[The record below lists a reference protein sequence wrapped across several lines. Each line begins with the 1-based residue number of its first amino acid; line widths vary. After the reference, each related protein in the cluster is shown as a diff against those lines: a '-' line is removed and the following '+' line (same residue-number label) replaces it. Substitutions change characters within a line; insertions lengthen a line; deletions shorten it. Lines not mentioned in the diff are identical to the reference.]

1 LFDAEA
7 ARVRKTAKLSPTKSA
22 PLVSARATGT
32 AGQAVRK
39 LRLAKGLT
47 LAELSERTGVPLST
61 LSKLELGQSALAYD
75 KLILICRALGV
86 DPGLTML
93 QDPLGPGAPSGRRA
107 VSRASDGAP
116 HRLGPHEC
124 RMIAGDLLSKCFTPL
139 VLHIKAY
146 SLSEHGPMQTLS
158 GEAYFYVIEG
168 AAVIHTDI
176 YAPLAL
182 EIGESV
188 YFDGRTDHAILARGD
203 GPCKALMIIA
213 GDETPSTPRHSEAS

>member
-1 LFDAEA
+1 M
-7 ARVRKTAKLSPTKSA
+7 TT
-22 PLVSARATGT
+22 RATGT

-47 LAELSERTGVPLST
+47 LAELSEHTGVPLST

-139 VLHIKAY
+139 VLHVRVN
-146 SLSEHGPMQTLS
+146 SLGEHGPLQTLS
-158 GEAYFYVIEG
+158 GEVYLYVLEG
-168 AAVIHTDI
+168 AVVVHTDI

-182 EIGESV
+182 SVGESV
-188 YFDGRTDHAILARGD
+188 YFDGRTGHAILAD
-203 GPCKALMIIA
+203 GGAPCRALMIVA
-213 GDETPSTPRHSEAS
+213 GDETPSPPSEAL